1 MFMPLD
7 RLQLK
12 ISAFSGKFNV
22 CSKCVVSSWIKICRD
37 FTFQSQ
43 IFTQKYSRWLRFYSE
58 FLRKKLATGG
68 SVWENWCWKTAIIA
82 DGKGSYFET
91 TRILLTAVKCTQL
104 HLKRAK
110 GWLCTAIPVLQHNK
124 WGKTVSPQEISLR
137 VLKHEG
143 QQRVIKEVSGL
154 NGDWSIKLPYFGN
167 SREFCARDCSI
178 SPKRHQICRWS
189 GGGTTTPGSSPSL

>member
-1 MFMPLD
+1 MKITS
-7 RLQLK
+7 RLYCTRCTWSHTFLLK
-12 ISAFSGKFNV
+12 HYDLFVFGCGILGCTCLGLAFSHFIMFQQNDKF
-22 CSKCVVSSWIKICRD
+22 
-37 FTFQSQ
+37 
-43 IFTQKYSRWLRFYSE
+43 
-58 FLRKKLATGG
+58 
-68 SVWENWCWKTAIIA
+68 WENWCWKTAIIA

-124 WGKTVSPQEISLR
+124 WGKTVSPQDISLR